1 MAATVDIIES
11 EYRVNV
17 YLDTNI
23 LLDYVAGEFP
33 LLVKTVNYLAK
44 CPFVYLRSSHYVL
57 FEFTENR
64 KARLFWEKADP
75 DKTEQYDS
83 KVSSNLKKS
92 WSYKGREYA
101 EFKDDIVGQVTTELD
116 NIKNNLEIDFD
127 EHVLHDGLVYP
138 TNSLCL
144 QTKISKEDCLVM
156 VSCMNPD
163 TDDYL
168 DHCLLLTRD
177 SQYFNAFTDNRA
189 EVEKVFNDSGL
200 YMPKLVRTAD
210 LKLGEGSP
218 QYNLYDNNGRQDIE
232 NFWTLLIMK
241 TLGEIRKSRYVGRTY
256 TYGQTGV
263 ASKCVYFNMDG
274 EDKTLRKSEGLY
286 FVFNDLTGKV
296 ILAAPNEYWN
306 GEKITLPHSNPES
319 PKYSFMPT
327 EVDEKTLAKLRESG
341 NLVFYDGYV
350 EE

>member
-1 MAATVDIIES
+1 MAAIVDIVES

-23 LLDYVAGEFP
+23 LLDYVVGEFP
-33 LLVKTVNYLAK
+33 LLVRTVNFLAQ

-64 KARLFWEKADP
+64 KARLFWEKADST
-75 DKTEQYDS
+75 KSEQYDS
-83 KVSSNLKKS
+83 KMSANLKKS

-101 EFKDDIVGQVTTELD
+101 EFRDEIVEQVTAELN
-116 NIKNNLEIDFD
+116 NIKNNLKIDFN
-127 EHVLHDGLVYP
+127 EHVLHEGLVYP

-163 TDDYL
+163 TGDFI

-189 EVEKVFNDSGL
+189 KVEKVFNESGL
-200 YMPKLVRTAD
+200 NMPELVRTAD
-210 LKLGEGSP
+210 MNLGEGSP

-232 NFWTLLIMK
+232 HFWTGLILK
-241 TLGEIRKSRYVGRTY
+241 TLGEIRKSRYVGTTY
-256 TYGQTGV
+256 TYGETGV
-263 ASKCVYFNMDG
+263 ASKCLYFNMDG

-286 FVFNDLTGKV
+286 FVFNDLTGKI
-296 ILAAPNEYWN
+296 ILSAPNEYWN
-306 GEKITLPHSNPES
+306 LEKITLPHSNPEF
-319 PKYSFMPT
+319 PKYSFMST
-327 EVDEKTLAKLRESG
+327 EVDEEALSKLREPG
-341 NLVFYDGYV
+341 NMVFYYGDV